1 MGGRSQDLTD
11 SEREVICR
19 LYTGGLTVTQIAKK
33 FSRGRSTVSNVVLKV
48 KSTGNHLK
56 KKGPGPKEKLV
67 RLIKSNRSESV
78 KHILGEY
85 IEYNDCEIS
94 KRTIDRYRKKLG
106 LSSRIAGKNQ
116 VLGKR
121 HRLARVK

>member
-1 MGGRSQDLTD
+1 MK
-11 SEREVICR
+11 
-19 LYTGGLTVTQIAKK
+19 QIVGKY
-33 FSRGRSTVSNVVLKV
+33 N
-48 KSTGNHLK
+48 
-56 KKGPGPKEKLV
+56 
-67 RLIKSNRSESV
+67 
-78 KHILGEY
+78 
-85 IEYNDCEIS
+85 EYNDCEIY